1 MSVPFLCRIIL
12 NAKNMNKWI
21 KIMLI
26 LVTMGTVGAVLG
38 YVFVYNK
45 SHPDYEK
52 KSADFKLTAEEL
64 FEFYR
69 SDQASAGIKYNGKVV
84 EVSGVLSEIE
94 SIHDLIIAVFV
105 LDEGLFGNE
114 GIRIS
119 MLENHQERLKNTPQG
134 SVVIIKGFVTGY
146 NETDVVMEH
155 GSLIN

>member
-1 MSVPFLCRIIL
+1 
-12 NAKNMNKWI
+12 MNKWI
-21 KIMLI
+21 KIILI
-26 LVTMGTVGAVLG
+26 MVTMGAVGAVIG

-45 SHPDYEK
+45 SHPDFEK
-52 KSADFKLTAEEL
+52 KAADFTLTAEEL

-69 SDQASAGIKYNGKVV
+69 SDQASAELKYNGKVV
-84 EVSGVLSEIE
+84 EVSGILSEIE
-94 SIHDLIIAVFV
+94 SIHDLTIAVFV
-105 LDEGLFGNE
+105 LDEGIFGNE

-119 MLENHQERLKNTPQG
+119 MLENQQERLKNTPQG